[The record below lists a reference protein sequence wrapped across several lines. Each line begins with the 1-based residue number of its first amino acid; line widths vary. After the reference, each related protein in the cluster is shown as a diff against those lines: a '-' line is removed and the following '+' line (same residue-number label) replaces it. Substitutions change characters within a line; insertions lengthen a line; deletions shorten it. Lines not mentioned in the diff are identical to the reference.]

1 MGRNGHNC
9 LDPSLSV
16 ETANFET
23 PPLIAMAI
31 PMNASIVLSQER
43 GDLQRSL
50 SLQTGSVY
58 TALKGR
64 HGSNSIGHVVW
75 PTHVF

>member
-1 MGRNGHNC
+1 MGTNASI
-9 LDPSLSV
+9 PFLSV
-16 ETANFET
+16 EKANFET

-31 PMNASIVLSQER
+31 QMNALMVLSQER

-64 HGSNSIGHVVW
+64 HGSNSVGHVVW
-75 PTHVF
+75 ATHVF